1 MTFAKIPA
9 SFLPVAAS
17 VVALAGALFVQYG
30 LGWKPCE
37 LCLLQRIPIL
47 TAGLVAVG
55 SLAPGQHRT
64 VRDGMIRLAA
74 IIFLGTALLA
84 AFHVGVEQHWW
95 LYGGGCSVEKG
106 SVSGNFALALS
117 QPVVVRCDQSPWI
130 WHGITLAGLNV
141 VYSAAVGGLTLLL
154 LRANK
159 GHG

>member
-37 LCLLQRIPIL
+37 LCLLQDW
-47 TAGLVAVG
+47 
-55 SLAPGQHRT
+55 
-64 VRDGMIRLAA
+64 DGMIRLAA

-117 QPVVVRCDQSPWI
+117 QPVVVRCDQPPWI

-141 VYSAAVGGLTLLL
+141 IYSAVVGTVALVLE
-154 LRANK
+154 RNDR
-159 GHG
+159 